1 MAMRE
6 NQTTAQNT
14 TRRRLRTLGCSLL
27 LSCLACAA
35 ALPAQA
41 AEQTGEITIRE
52 DSPSQYTV
60 VRGDTLWDIAGR
72 FLEEPWMW
80 PQVWQVNPQIEN
92 PDLIYPG
99 DVIELAYENGF
110 PVLRLTR
117 GPASDLPTVRL
128 SPQVRREP
136 ILSPIPA
143 IALDQISSFLSND
156 TVLDPIVYDLAPI
169 ILADDEQRVLMAKGD
184 QLFARGIWTEDV
196 VRYDIV
202 RKGRD
207 FVDPDTGL
215 AIGVE
220 ARAIGT
226 VILNSINGDRGILS
240 IENNKLEI
248 KKGDRLVPSQNLQL
262 EARYLP
268 QPPDFPVDGAIVSMS
283 SGKVLGG
290 LHDTLVLNVGSEAG
304 IEAGHILTIREPNP
318 VVVDDVTTPEN
329 QQIIADVLGQERSN
343 TLEYPGNRVGTV
355 LVYRVFDK
363 ASLAL
368 VIRSTNV
375 IRMNDRIVTP

>member
-1 MAMRE
+1 
-6 NQTTAQNT
+6 
-14 TRRRLRTLGCSLL
+14 
-27 LSCLACAA
+27 
-35 ALPAQA
+35 
-41 AEQTGEITIRE
+41 
-52 DSPSQYTV
+52 
-60 VRGDTLWDIAGR
+60 
-72 FLEEPWMW
+72 
-80 PQVWQVNPQIEN
+80 
-92 PDLIYPG
+92 
-99 DVIELAYENGF
+99 
-110 PVLRLTR
+110 
-117 GPASDLPTVRL
+117 
-128 SPQVRREP
+128 
-136 ILSPIPA
+136 SPIPA

-226 VILNSINGDRGILS
+226 VILNSINGDRGILR
-240 IENNKLEI
+240 IDNNKLEI
-248 KKGDRLVPSQNLQL
+248 KKGDRLVPSQNIQL

-268 QPPDFPVDGAIVSMS
+268 QPPPFQVNGAIVSMS

-290 LHDTLVLNVGSEAG
+290 LHDTLVLNLGRSAG
-304 IEAGHILTIREPNP
+304 IEAGQILSVREPDQIII
-318 VVVDDVTTPEN
+318 DDVNSKEK
-329 QQIIADVLGQERSN
+329 QQLIADVMGEELN
-343 TLEYPGNRVGTV
+343 NKLEFPGNRVGTV
-355 LVYRVFDK
+355 LVYRVFDN

-375 IRMNDRIVTP
+375 IR

>member
-6 NQTTAQNT
+6 NQTIT
-14 TRRRLRTLGCSLL
+14 RRLRTLGGFLL
-27 LSCLACAA
+27 LSCLAFGSPA
-35 ALPAQA
+35 ALRA
-41 AEQTGEITIRE
+41 AEQDGNIVIRE
-52 DSPSQYTV
+52 DSPTQYTV

-99 DVIELAYENGF
+99 DVIELDYENGA

-156 TVLDPIVYDLAPI
+156 TVLDPLTYELAPI
-169 ILADDEQRVLMAKGD
+169 VLADDEQRVLMAKGD
-184 QLFARGIWTEDV
+184 QLFARGLWSDDV

-215 AIGVE
+215 SIGVE

-226 VILNSINGDRGILS
+226 VTLTGVNSDRGILS
-240 IENNKLEI
+240 IESNKLEI

-290 LHDTLVLNVGSEAG
+290 LHDTLVLNVGSDAG

-329 QQIIADVLGQERSN
+329 QQIIADVLAQERN
-343 TLEYPGNRVGTV
+343 DRLEFPGNRVGTV
-355 LVYRVFDK
+355 LVYRVFEK

-368 VIRSTNV
+368 VIRSTSV
-375 IRMNDRIVTP
+375 IRMNDRVVTP

>member
-6 NQTTAQNT
+6 NQTIT
-14 TRRRLRTLGCSLL
+14 RRLRTLGCSLV
-27 LSCLACAA
+27 LSCLAFGTHFAV
-35 ALPAQA
+35 QA
-41 AEQTGEITIRE
+41 AEQNGQITIRD
-52 DSPSQYTV
+52 DSPAQYTV

-72 FLEEPWMW
+72 FLEEPWLW

-99 DVIELAYENGF
+99 DVIELAYENGS
-110 PVLRLTR
+110 PVLRLSR

-128 SPQVRREP
+128 SPQIRSEP

-156 TVLDPIVYDLAPI
+156 TVLDPLAYDLAPI
-169 ILADDEQRVLMAKGD
+169 VLADDEQRVLMAKGD
-184 QLFARGIWTEDV
+184 RLFARGIWSNGV
-196 VRYDIV
+196 VRYDVV

-207 FVDPDTGL
+207 FVDPDTGT

-226 VILNSINGDRGILS
+226 VILDSINGDRGILS
-240 IENNKLEI
+240 IESNKLEI

-290 LHDTLVLNVGSEAG
+290 LNDTLVLNVGSEAG
-304 IEAGHILTIREPNP
+304 IEAGHILSVREPNP
-318 VVVDDVTTPEN
+318 TIVDDVTSAEN
-329 QQIIADVLGQERSN
+329 QQIIADVLALER
-343 TLEYPGNRVGTV
+343 TDKLEYPGNRVGTV